1 MEISHNTRDF
11 VQQIDELSNHRLANW
26 DYVAAL
32 VELAQTTDQRTR
44 LEQIAFLAKF
54 LSNTH
59 AILRRSNSDIEG
71 YQKLSSEFQ
80 VNLEKV
86 VGELKSLIEQAPAAV
101 KASFSSK
108 FLMLTGESFENLL
121 SLLYDLSWIK
131 NWYIDRKSLA

>member
-1 MEISHNTRDF
+1 MEISRETRDF
-11 VQQIDELSNHRLANW
+11 VRQIDELSNHRLTNQ
-26 DYVAAL
+26 DDVAAL
-32 VELAQTTDQRTR
+32 VELAQTKDQRMQ

-59 AILRRSNSDIEG
+59 AILKRSNSDTEG
-71 YQKLSSEFQ
+71 YDKLSGEFQ
-80 VNLEKV
+80 VNLEKA
-86 VGELKSLIEQAPAAV
+86 VGELNGLIEQAPAAV
-101 KASFSSK
+101 KESFSSK

>member
-1 MEISHNTRDF
+1 MEISRETREF
-11 VQQIDELSNHRLANW
+11 VQQIDALSNHRLANQE
-26 DYVAAL
+26 DVAAL
-32 VELAQTTDQRTR
+32 VELAQATDQRTR

-59 AILRRSNSDIEG
+59 AILKRGNSDTEG
-71 YQKLSSEFQ
+71 YDKLSSEFR
-80 VNLEKV
+80 VNLEKA
-86 VGELKSLIEQAPAAV
+86 VGELKSLIEEAPAAF
-101 KASFSSK
+101 KKSFSSR